1 MKDEYLSIA
10 EFAKRAGVTKQA
22 VYLRLNKD
30 LKPYLNELDGKKC
43 LNIKALELYD
53 IDPLEK
59 DASSTIIDLMGHLEK
74 QYELLSHLVDVLEA
88 DNAKLHAELDIKN
101 KQLLESNE
109 RQRELSIMLDQ
120 QQKLNAQ
127 ALLTGSTQAQNSSPV
142 DQEEIDAAYQ
152 KGQAALRDELQAKI
166 DEANEKGRLESLRQY
181 ELGYKKGQADE
192 KDRLQAAVKDYYDK
206 GYKKGKSDESEK
218 LAKLAKALVRKYPD
232 AADYIIDLFD
242 KGLLEL

>member
-1 MKDEYLSIA
+1 VKNNEYLTIA

-30 LKPYLNELDGKKC
+30 LKKYSRELDGKKC

-88 DNAKLHAELDIKN
+88 DNAKLHGELDIKN

-127 ALLTGSTQAQNSSPV
+127 ALLTGSQRDPDPSSV
-142 DQEEIDAAYQ
+142 DHQEEIGAAYDQGYQ
-152 KGQAALRDELQAKI
+152 KGQADTREQLQAEI
-166 DEANEKGRLESLRQY
+166 DEVRKKGRHEALTQY
-181 ELGYKKGQADE
+181 DLGYQ
-192 KDRLQAAVKDYYDK
+192 
-206 GYKKGKSDESEK
+206 KGKKEQQEQMSEI
-218 LAKLAKALVRKYPD
+218 AKALYRKYPE
-232 AADYIIDLFD
+232 AADYLIELFS
-242 KGLLEL
+242 K

>member
-88 DNAKLHAELDIKN
+88 DNAKLHGELDVKN

-120 QQKLNAQ
+120 QQKLNAH
-127 ALLTGSTQAQNSSPV
+127 ALLTGSQRDPGPSPV
-142 DQEEIDAAYQ
+142 DIDEVDAAY
-152 KGQAALRDELQAKI
+152 K
-166 DEANEKGRLESLRQY
+166 KGRAE
-181 ELGYKKGQADE
+181 ELKEIKRAFVE
-192 KDRLQAAVKDYYDK
+192 LDK
-206 GYKKGKSDESEK
+206 
-218 LAKLAKALVRKYPD
+218 KYPE
-232 AADYIIDLFD
+232 AARYFVEMLQSTSPRT
-242 KGLLEL
+242 